1 MTKGNWQKPVL
12 TPSISRWL
20 LDCFS
25 FWVFLFLDDE
35 SADIFVRRV
44 RVKYGD
50 FEEKPFKRAPLKGL
64 FFYGDIL
71 GILDTN
77 HFRVVE

>member
-1 MTKGNWQKPVL
+1 
-12 TPSISRWL
+12 
-20 LDCFS
+20 
-25 FWVFLFLDDE
+25 LDDE

-64 FFYGDIL
+64 GDIL

>member
-1 MTKGNWQKPVL
+1 LG
-12 TPSISRWL
+12 
-20 LDCFS
+20 
-25 FWVFLFLDDE
+25 DE

>member
-1 MTKGNWQKPVL
+1 LG
-12 TPSISRWL
+12 
-20 LDCFS
+20 
-25 FWVFLFLDDE
+25 DE
-35 SADIFVRRV
+35 HAGVFVRGV
-44 RVKYGD
+44 RVINGD
-50 FEEKPFKRAPLKGL
+50 FEEKPFKRAPFSGL